1 MEKNFGKR
9 VEFIKYNSISQ
20 MVSNFIIEAEMHTIS
35 RPSNKTGVFIS
46 GVLFYSHEL
55 TFTCLKKII
64 WIIITA
70 VRWRI
75 SYPEGFKPLKIPT
88 NTISQIPNPLQINS
102 QYNFQKIQPTKSHKT
117 TNTTTPLN
125 TKQPKPPTTKRAG
138 AARSVHP
145 WGADRKNAQ
154 VGRVTQLVRRSLFVC
169 ESFLIHFKI
178 TEWSLSECNT
188 TSTLQY
194 NSF

>member
-1 MEKNFGKR
+1 VRTFANSAELHKNCTVSKIGSNFTNGNNFAKR

-55 TFTCLKKII
+55 TFTFLKKII

-154 VGRVTQLVRRSLFVC
+154 VGRVTQLVNLQSC
-169 ESFLIHFKI
+169 E
-178 TEWSLSECNT
+178 
-188 TSTLQY
+188 
-194 NSF
+194 

>member
-1 MEKNFGKR
+1 METNFAKR

-55 TFTCLKKII
+55 TFTSFKKLS

-70 VRWRI
+70 VRPQF

-102 QYNFQKIQPTKSHKT
+102 QYNFQKIQATKSHKI
-117 TNTTTPLN
+117 TNTTTRSK

-145 WGADRKNAQ
+145 WGGGADRKNAQ
-154 VGRVTQLVRRSLFVC
+154 VGRVTQLV
-169 ESFLIHFKI
+169 FLGISIVLNKYKFDFYVSKNLGDYLH
-178 TEWSLSECNT
+178 WL
-188 TSTLQY
+188 
-194 NSF
+194 

>member
-1 MEKNFGKR
+1 MRTFANSAELHKNCTVSKIGSNFTNGNNFAKR

-55 TFTCLKKII
+55 TFTFLKKII

-154 VGRVTQLVRRSLFVC
+154 VGRVTQLVLLRLLF
-169 ESFLIHFKI
+169 
-178 TEWSLSECNT
+178 
-188 TSTLQY
+188 
-194 NSF
+194 

>member
-1 MEKNFGKR
+1 MRTFANSAELHKNCTVSKIGSNFTNGNNFAKR

-35 RPSNKTGVFIS
+35 RPYNKTGVFIS

-55 TFTCLKKII
+55 TFTFLKKII

-138 AARSVHP
+138 AAPLRTPLGSWP
-145 WGADRKNAQ
+145 
-154 VGRVTQLVRRSLFVC
+154 
-169 ESFLIHFKI
+169 
-178 TEWSLSECNT
+178 
-188 TSTLQY
+188 
-194 NSF
+194 

>member
-1 MEKNFGKR
+1 MRTFANSAELHKNCTVSKIGSNFTNGNNFAKR

-55 TFTCLKKII
+55 TFTFLKKII

-117 TNTTTPLN
+117 TNTTTPSK

-154 VGRVTQLVRRSLFVC
+154 VGRVTQLVFN
-169 ESFLIHFKI
+169 E
-178 TEWSLSECNT
+178 TLS
-188 TSTLQY
+188 
-194 NSF
+194 

>member
-1 MEKNFGKR
+1 MHNFANSAELHKNCTVSKIDSNFTNGKEFCKKGWIYQIQQYFANG
-9 VEFIKYNSISQ
+9 VEFHFANRGGNANHIQTFQKNRCVYKWS
-20 MVSNFIIEAEMHTIS
+20 
-35 RPSNKTGVFIS
+35 
-46 GVLFYSHEL
+46 LFYSHEL
-55 TFTCLKKII
+55 TFTSLKKIS

-70 VRWRI
+70 VRPQF

-117 TNTTTPLN
+117 TNTTTPSK
-125 TKQPKPPTTKRAG
+125 TKQPKAPTTKRAG

-154 VGRVTQLVRRSLFVC
+154 VGRVTQLVY
-169 ESFLIHFKI
+169 EK
-178 TEWSLSECNT
+178 
-188 TSTLQY
+188 
-194 NSF
+194 